1 MGVAGGCLAI
11 CRSLNAL
18 KDKFADSAITLSAIC
33 TQSSL
38 IAAALAQL
46 QNVLL
51 RDPDG
56 MTRQLEKRPELNMA
70 LDTALTSCVVVLSCI
85 DREIKKIGANEDDL
99 SLSARAKMLFHE
111 PVMKDLL
118 DQLRGQCT
126 AFTFL
131 LQCLQL

>member
-1 MGVAGGCLAI
+1 MGVAGGCLSV
-11 CRSLNAL
+11 CRTFNAL

-38 IAAALAQL
+38 IASALAQL
-46 QNVLL
+46 QKILL

-56 MTRQLEKRPELNMA
+56 MTRQLDKRPELSLA

-85 DREIKKIGANEDDL
+85 EREIKKIGVGADDF
-99 SLSARAKMLFHE
+99 SLSARAKMLFYE

-118 DQLRGQCT
+118 EQLRGQCT

-131 LQCLQL
+131 LQCL